1 MFTHIHT
8 LIEKREPD
16 SAPGR
21 RPGRRNQR
29 ERVYYVW
36 WNNSVQVQR
45 NNTMPGTWSEED
57 DIKLWSLRSK
67 PESSAVYNI
76 FNNKSAGA
84 IRSRLKH
91 LQDPSH
97 KAYQRR
103 VKNDASSISLDIDNY
118 LHIHKQTDEGALHK

>member
-1 MFTHIHT
+1 
-8 LIEKREPD
+8 
-16 SAPGR
+16 
-21 RPGRRNQR
+21 
-29 ERVYYVW
+29 
-36 WNNSVQVQR
+36 
-45 NNTMPGTWSEED
+45 MPGTWSEED
-57 DIKLWSLRSK
+57 DMKLWSLRSK
-67 PESSAVYNI
+67 PESQLSTT

-118 LHIHKQTDEGALHK
+118 LHIHKQTDEGALHNSSRGN

>member
-1 MFTHIHT
+1 
-8 LIEKREPD
+8 
-16 SAPGR
+16 
-21 RPGRRNQR
+21 
-29 ERVYYVW
+29 VYTTYDVILAC
-36 WNNSVQVQR
+36 Q
-45 NNTMPGTWSEED
+45 NTMPGTWSEAD
-57 DIKLWSLRSK
+57 DMKLWSLRSK

-103 VKNDASSISLDIDNY
+103 VKNGASSISLDNNY
-118 LHIHKQTDEGALHK
+118 LHMHKQPDDDGAFHM

>member
-1 MFTHIHT
+1 M
-8 LIEKREPD
+8 
-16 SAPGR
+16 
-21 RPGRRNQR
+21 
-29 ERVYYVW
+29 
-36 WNNSVQVQR
+36 
-45 NNTMPGTWSEED
+45 
-57 DIKLWSLRSK
+57 KLWSLRSK

-103 VKNDASSISLDIDNY
+103 VKNVAIASSISLDNY
-118 LHIHKQTDEGALHK
+118 LHMHKQPDDNGALHM

>member
-1 MFTHIHT
+1 MCTTYDVI
-8 LIEKREPD
+8 L
-16 SAPGR
+16 AC
-21 RPGRRNQR
+21 Q
-29 ERVYYVW
+29 
-36 WNNSVQVQR
+36 
-45 NNTMPGTWSEED
+45 NTMPGTWSEAD
-57 DIKLWSLRSK
+57 DMKLWSLRSK

-103 VKNDASSISLDIDNY
+103 VKNGASSISLDIDNY
-118 LHIHKQTDEGALHK
+118 LHIHKQTDKGALHK